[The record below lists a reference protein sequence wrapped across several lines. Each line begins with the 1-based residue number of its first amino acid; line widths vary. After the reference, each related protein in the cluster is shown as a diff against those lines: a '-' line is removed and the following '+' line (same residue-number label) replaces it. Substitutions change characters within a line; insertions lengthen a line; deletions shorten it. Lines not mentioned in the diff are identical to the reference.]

1 MGTLKVLGCG
11 GAGSRFLRYIR
22 RSTPV
27 EGYSINDKN
36 SDIIV
41 DPQKVIAYADVS
53 SPLIMRAFSWVSH
66 ITEPYIFVLAG
77 LGGDLGTSLAHL
89 IGNAKRSKATLI
101 GIFTLP
107 FSSENMERRAY
118 AIKALEKIE
127 KLYHI
132 YFVLDNDGL
141 VRHYSHVPI
150 NVAMQIPP
158 EVMKHIIIDFQRV
171 LLKNMLNV
179 KLQGRVGVGVG
190 LGSGKNK
197 LQVAIEDA
205 LDSPWLSEGKKIMLF
220 SGELELEDA
229 EIASKPY
236 NPEFVDVYFT
246 HEYGDQVKVTI
257 LTRE

>member
-22 RSTPV
+22 GSTYV
-27 EGYSINDKN
+27 EGHIINDKN
-36 SDIIV
+36 ADIIV
-41 DPQKVIAYADVS
+41 DPRRVIAYADVS
-53 SPLIMRAFSWVSH
+53 PSLITRAFPWLTH
-66 ITEPYIFVLAG
+66 ISEPYIFVLAG
-77 LGGDLGTSLAHL
+77 LGGTLGTSLTKL
-89 IGNAKRSKATLI
+89 IAQAKRSKTTLI

-107 FSSENMERRAY
+107 FSSENRERRAH
-118 AIKALEKIE
+118 ALKALEKIE

-141 VRHYSHVPI
+141 VKHYSHIPI
-150 NVAMQIPP
+150 NVAMQISP

-190 LGSGKNK
+190 LGSGKNR

-205 LDSPWLSEGKKIMLF
+205 LDSPWLGEGKKIMIF

-236 NPEFVDVYFT
+236 DPEFVDIYFT
-246 HEYGDQVKVTI
+246 KEYGDAVKVTI